1 MIEIFIVFLFALSLS
16 AIAHPNYIFIFITLL
31 SSFTS
36 LRIITKNKPDNFSI
50 IWFYGLAIL
59 YIFGIIGQLT
69 SDDFQLFTSFIYF
82 SSQFGLII
90 GSILSTRYYI
100 YQERLKLFIKRT
112 DIGFKEN
119 IFIKKGIFFLTLT
132 LILTPIIGIIV
143 GVFNNPFNIKVSL
156 LSFSD
161 LLQGAIGYRLKSP
174 EAAGFS
180 YESEVLSIFPRL
192 ILSKSAV
199 TLSLLALNSINWIF
213 FRKRVATFFNVI
225 LIIIF
230 SGFRS
235 GAFGMMVQLISGI
248 LIENRIFKINYVK
261 LIIGIFLA
269 SFFIIPFILLFIDS
283 EIANQIYDRMPSF
296 RAALDYSLN
305 LNFFGATFGSYW
317 KYTIENS
324 TYLTN
329 RFGSSEFQV
338 FMGSEH
344 LAGELLGSIGL
355 VGFLF
360 FTFMNITRIIINIQN
375 YSLIRGLRKPALM
388 ILLLQIGLLSS
399 GIGAAVNIIG
409 ISYYIIMGWSV
420 RFTKDEIYSKE

>member
-36 LRIITKNKPDNFSI
+36 LRVITKNKPDNLSI

-59 YIFGIIGQLT
+59 YIFGIIGQLR

-100 YQERLKLFIKRT
+100 YQESLKLFIKRN
-112 DIGFKEN
+112 DLGFKEN
-119 IFIKKGIFFLTLT
+119 IFIKKGFFFLTLT

-143 GVFNNPFNIKVSL
+143 GVFNNPFNIKISL

-261 LIIGIFLA
+261 
-269 SFFIIPFILLFIDS
+269 
-283 EIANQIYDRMPSF
+283 
-296 RAALDYSLN
+296 
-305 LNFFGATFGSYW
+305 
-317 KYTIENS
+317 
-324 TYLTN
+324 
-329 RFGSSEFQV
+329 
-338 FMGSEH
+338 
-344 LAGELLGSIGL
+344 
-355 VGFLF
+355 
-360 FTFMNITRIIINIQN
+360 
-375 YSLIRGLRKPALM
+375 
-388 ILLLQIGLLSS
+388 
-399 GIGAAVNIIG
+399 
-409 ISYYIIMGWSV
+409 
-420 RFTKDEIYSKE
+420 